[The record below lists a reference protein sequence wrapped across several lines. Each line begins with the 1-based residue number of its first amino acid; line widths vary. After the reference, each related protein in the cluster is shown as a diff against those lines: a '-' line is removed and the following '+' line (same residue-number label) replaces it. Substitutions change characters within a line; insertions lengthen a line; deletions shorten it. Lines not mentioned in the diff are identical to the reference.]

1 MADKRK
7 YVSEFEI
14 QSNVDEALKQL
25 EKYYVEFSKMPRAVD
40 EFNKSLKKNA
50 QLEDNFFKMM
60 STIPKTM
67 KKLSE
72 LSKIELVPK
81 KELEKLSNTVQL
93 IESVAKGLQGKATFD
108 SAEVKKLVSEFEN
121 VVTELSNLETSQG
134 RVLERADDYNKLVTE
149 TLRIQKMLRGNSD
162 KFKNST
168 DDIASSYT
176 KIIRKVSTLSTELE
190 KAKEQGTLSV
200 KSLSDYENKLESIRG
215 EVSGLNNSYD
225 TMSKNIENLTSD
237 FNKVLAES
245 DSIAKSMK
253 NTIAQTSFRKTID
266 EIESLK
272 DDFKDLLGD
281 TVFSSDQL
289 NDKFAQIKQQLVAHV
304 EKMNEAVA
312 VEERLTAETKTKNDA
327 IAVSS
332 RLISEIL
339 EETAVLGTYN
349 TELRKK
355 YLNVADSINIMRTDL
370 EKMILSGNAS
380 NEQIREKIGLLKEE
394 GDKLHK
400 IVSQQEEIKKLD
412 EQSIS
417 KTVERAREQNKINQ
431 AYIKQIKEQKRGIAG
446 AVDAFKVFKQNIPN
460 QAMATFGENG
470 VVAAKA
476 MTGAFKLLGAVLAP
490 LAGAFSV
497 VGAIKMAFEL
507 EKQVKGARKQIMM
520 MAANTHNAGA
530 AFDSIRQGGQLADT
544 SIEKMREKTEQWSWD
559 LGVSMDQAIGYMGD
573 FAKAGFTAAR
583 SLYNL
588 EDMMGIAASLGMEVG
603 ELSSSAGNLRSEF
616 GMSLSDI
623 GTSFVEMQKNAKT
636 AGITTTIFFDKVIN
650 AATGLGLYGKRID
663 EVSNMFSGL
672 VKNMKLP
679 EAAATS
685 AAGKIVGSF
694 KDLSNE
700 AQITI
705 YRLGGGAEIWKKSYQ
720 KQTKEI
726 DGQIQNLI
734 KQEQNLEAVKGDAAK
749 AAELEEVRKQR
760 AMLESRKRTLDNTNA
775 MKGVN
780 SEMEKGLMT
789 DTMGQFLMQMGF
801 LTKKAA
807 GVNIGGSIE
816 QVQKAIEGHVLNM
829 KVVGA
834 EFGIDRE
841 VVETMRT
848 MASNL
853 ASNSKN
859 LREAFGKDKEGK
871 DNAQEMIDILS
882 NSNSV
887 SERTQGLIGALKKL
901 QDKNVDIKSVQKT
914 LKSQFPELAT
924 QLSQDFGKDTVTKLA
939 EILSGLD
946 VNFQAMTDAQTKI
959 TKDEEKRKAKAE
971 GLAALRQTK
980 STEDSLN
987 NVVGSWLRKIFTTLE
1002 KLVSIIASSPL
1013 FANKSK
1019 VFEELNTSLAENAN
1033 TAQDL
1038 KAKIVSRQRELEQK
1052 AADATTP
1059 EEKQAIAEEQAR
1071 LEKASS
1077 KLTPLI
1083 ENYEAQRKE
1092 MDKSGGKITP
1102 ELRRLVSAADEL
1114 SSQTMYYA
1122 GSLAGTASFSTVELP
1137 ENFSNQSIATYGGI
1151 GGTLAKDV
1159 KKTMTSEQGL
1169 AGRKMA
1175 AGGVVPGLSF
1185 KGDKI
1190 LSALNS
1196 GELVLPKNTWQ
1207 NLSTGNGSVGST
1219 VNDNRTINIY
1229 VNQND
1234 RRQVEQIVLN
1244 ALYSDKIK

>member
-14 QSNVDEALKQL
+14 QTNVEEAIKQL
-25 EKYYVEFSKMPRAVD
+25 QKYYVEFSKLPRTVD
-40 EFNKSLKKNA
+40 EFNKELQKNTK
-50 QLEDNFFKMM
+50 LEKNFYNMM

-67 KKLSE
+67 KKLSD
-72 LSKIELVPK
+72 LSKIELFPK
-81 KELEKLSNTVQL
+81 KEIEKLSDAVQL
-93 IESVAKGLQGKATFD
+93 LESASKTLSGNTFD
-108 SAEVKKLVSEFEN
+108 ASKASAYVDEFGKIVTYLQQMEDRYGKVADKSQIYNNLLSESEKL
-121 VVTELSNLETSQG
+121 
-134 RVLERADDYNKLVTE
+134 
-149 TLRIQKMLRGNSD
+149 QKMLTGNVD

-168 DDIASSYT
+168 EDLSKGYSSVKGQLTAITNELKKVPESGMFSITYIDDVNKKLENIRQKILNMENSYDDISQSTVGLRKDFEKVLEGASEFADAMQSVGKESFKDSIKEINRLKDKFET
-176 KIIRKVSTLSTELE
+176 MTDEENMLEKSSVFLKIQLSEIRDELDKQIDRQNKIVELEERLVGESKTRNEAISLTNRVLSDITEEMSDIHKWNSAISEQFNDQKKKVLAVKDELE
-190 KAKEQGTLSV
+190 KTLI
-200 KSLSDYENKLESIRG
+200 N
-215 EVSGLNNSYD
+215 
-225 TMSKNIENLTSD
+225 
-237 FNKVLAES
+237 
-245 DSIAKSMK
+245 
-253 NTIAQTSFRKTID
+253 
-266 EIESLK
+266 
-272 DDFKDLLGD
+272 
-281 TVFSSDQL
+281 
-289 NDKFAQIKQQLVAHV
+289 
-304 EKMNEAVA
+304 EKA
-312 VEERLTAETKTKNDA
+312 T
-327 IAVSS
+327 
-332 RLISEIL
+332 
-339 EETAVLGTYN
+339 
-349 TELRKK
+349 
-355 YLNVADSINIMRTDL
+355 
-370 EKMILSGNAS
+370 
-380 NEQIREKIGLLKEE
+380 NEQIRTKMGLLKIEN
-394 GDKLHK
+394 DKLRQ
-400 IVSQQEEIKKLD
+400 IASRQEQINKLD

-431 AYIKQIKEQKRGIAG
+431 AYIKQIKEQRRGIAG

-583 SLYNL
+583 SLSNL
-588 EDMMGIAASLGMEVG
+588 EDMMGISASLGMEVG
-603 ELSSSAGNLRSEF
+603 ELASSAGNLRSEF

-705 YRLGGGAEIWKKSYQ
+705 YRLGGGAEVWKKSYQ

-726 DGQIQNLI
+726 DGQIQSLI

-760 AMLESRKRTLDNTNA
+760 AMLETRKRTLDNTNA
-775 MKGVN
+775 MQGVN
-780 SEMEKGLMT
+780 AEMEKGLMT

-816 QVQKAIEGHVLNM
+816 QVQKAIEDNVLRM

-853 ASNSKN
+853 ANNSKN
-859 LREAFGKDKEGK
+859 LRAAFGKDKEGK
-871 DNAQEMIDILS
+871 DNAQEMINILS

-887 SERTQGLIGALKKL
+887 AERTAALTQNLEKLEKKGVKLDEVKETLKK
-901 QDKNVDIKSVQKT
+901 
-914 LKSQFPELAT
+914 QFPELAT
-924 QLSQDFGKDTVTKLA
+924 QLSNEGASTPEGLA
-939 EILSGLD
+939 KILSNLD
-946 VNFQAMTDAQTKI
+946 VNFKAMTDEQSKI

-1002 KLVSIIASSPL
+1002 KLVSIIVSSPL

-1019 VFEELNTSLAENAN
+1019 IFDELNTSLAENAN

-1059 EEKQAIAEEQAR
+1059 EEKQAIADEQAR

-1114 SSQTMYYA
+1114 GSQTMYHA
-1122 GSLAGTASFSTVELP
+1122 GSLAGNTSFSTVEMP
-1137 ENFSNQSIATYGGI
+1137 DNFSQQGMTTYGM
-1151 GGTLAKDV
+1151 GGNLAKDI

-1185 KGDKI
+1185 KGDKV

>member
-108 SAEVKKLVSEFEN
+108 SGEVKKLVSEFEN
-121 VVTELSNLETSQG
+121 VVAELSNLETSQG
-134 RVLERADDYNKLVTE
+134 KVLERADDYNKLVTE

-225 TMSKNIENLTSD
+225 TMNKNIESLFSD
-237 FNKVLAES
+237 FKKVLS
-245 DSIAKSMK
+245 DTDNISKSMK
-253 NTIAQTSFRKTID
+253 NTIAQTSFKNTVD
-266 EIESLK
+266 DIENLREE
-272 DDFKDLLGD
+272 FENLLGD

-289 NDKFAQIKQQLVAHV
+289 NDKFEQIKQQLVAHV
-304 EKMNEAVA
+304 EKMNQAA
-312 VEERLTAETKTKNDA
+312 DVEERLTAETKTRNDA
-327 IAVSS
+327 IAISS
-332 RLISEIL
+332 RLINEIA
-339 EETAVLGTYN
+339 EETAVLKDYN
-349 TELRKK
+349 TELADK
-355 YLNVADSINIMRTDL
+355 YSKVADKIKAMRADL
-370 EKMILSGNAS
+370 EETILDGKSS
-380 NEQIREKIGLLKEE
+380 NKVIREKIGLLKEE

-400 IVSQQEEIKKLD
+400 IVAQQEEIKKLD

-431 AYIKQIKEQKRGIAG
+431 AYIKQIKEQRRGIAG
-446 AVDAFKVFKQNIPN
+446 TVDAFKVFKQNIPN

-583 SLYNL
+583 SLSNL

-705 YRLGGGAEIWKKSYQ
+705 YRLGGGAEVWKKSYQ

-726 DGQIQNLI
+726 DGQIQSLI

-760 AMLESRKRTLDNTNA
+760 AMLETRKRTLDNTNA
-775 MKGVN
+775 MQGVN
-780 SEMEKGLMT
+780 AEMEKGLMT

-816 QVQKAIEGHVLNM
+816 QVQKAIEDNVLRM

-853 ASNSKN
+853 ANNSKN
-859 LREAFGKDKEGK
+859 LRAAFGKDKEGK
-871 DNAQEMIDILS
+871 DNAQEMINVLS

-887 SERTQGLIGALKKL
+887 AERTAALTQNLEKLEKKGVKLDEVKETLKK
-901 QDKNVDIKSVQKT
+901 
-914 LKSQFPELAT
+914 QFPELAT
-924 QLSQDFGKDTVTKLA
+924 QLSNEGASTPEGLA
-939 EILSGLD
+939 KILSNLD
-946 VNFQAMTDAQTKI
+946 VNFKAMTDEQSKI

-987 NVVGSWLRKIFTTLE
+987 NVVGTWLRKIFTTLE
-1002 KLVSIIASSPL
+1002 KLVSIIVSSPL

-1019 VFEELNTSLAENAN
+1019 IFDELNTSLAENAN

-1059 EEKQAIAEEQAR
+1059 EEKQAITDEQAR

-1114 SSQTMYYA
+1114 SSQTMYHA
-1122 GSLAGTASFSTVELP
+1122 GSLAGNASFSTVELP
-1137 ENFSNQSIATYGGI
+1137 DNFSNQGMTTYGGI
-1151 GGTLAKDV
+1151 GGALAKD
-1159 KKTMTSEQGL
+1159 KKNKMTSEQGL

-1207 NLSTGNGSVGST
+1207 NLSTGSGSVGGT

>member
-25 EKYYVEFSKMPRAVD
+25 QKYYVEFSKMPRAVD

-108 SAEVKKLVSEFEN
+108 SGEVKKLVSEFEN
-121 VVTELSNLETSQG
+121 VVSELSNLETSQG
-134 RVLERADDYNKLVTE
+134 RVLERADEYNKLATE
-149 TLRIQKMLRGNSD
+149 TLRLQKMLRGNSD
-162 KFKNST
+162 KFKDST

-176 KIIRKVSTLSTELE
+176 KIIRKVSSLGTELE
-190 KAKEQGTLSV
+190 KAKDQGTLSV
-200 KSLSDYENKLESIRG
+200 KSLSDYQIKLESIRD
-215 EVSGLNNSYD
+215 EVAGLNDNYD
-225 TMSKNIENLTSD
+225 TMNKNIESLSSD
-237 FNKVLAES
+237 FNKVLSES
-245 DSIAKSMK
+245 DNIAKSMK
-253 NTIAQTSFRKTID
+253 NTIAQTSFRNTID

-281 TVFSSDQL
+281 TVFSSEQL
-289 NDKFAQIKQQLVAHV
+289 NDKFAQIKDQLAAHV
-304 EKMNEAVA
+304 EKMNQAVA
-312 VEERLTAETKTKNDA
+312 VEERLTAETKTQNDA

-332 RLISEIL
+332 CLISEIL

-355 YLNVADSINIMRTDL
+355 YLSVADSINIMRTDL

-400 IVSQQEEIKKLD
+400 IVAQQEEIKKLD

-431 AYIKQIKEQKRGIAG
+431 AYIKQIKEQKRGLSG

-476 MTGAFKLLGAVLAP
+476 MTGAFKMLGAVLAP

-520 MAANTHNAGA
+520 MAANTHNAGE
-530 AFDSIRQGGQLADT
+530 AFDSIRKGGQLADT
-544 SIEKMREKTEQWSWD
+544 SIEKMRQKTEQWSWD

-573 FAKAGFTAAR
+573 FSKAGFTAAR
-583 SLYNL
+583 SLANL

-603 ELSSSAGNLRSEF
+603 ELASSAGSLRSEF

-705 YRLGGGAEIWKKSYQ
+705 FRLGGGAEIWKKSYQ

-726 DGQIQNLI
+726 DGQIQSLI

-749 AAELEEVRKQR
+749 EAELEEVRKQR

-807 GVNIGGSIE
+807 GVDIGGSIE

-834 EFGIDRE
+834 EFGVDRE
-841 VVETMRT
+841 VVETMRS

-853 ASNSKN
+853 ANNSKN
-859 LREAFGKDKEGK
+859 LRAAFGKDNEGK
-871 DNAQEMIDILS
+871 DNAQEMINILS

-887 SERTQGLIGALKKL
+887 AERTQGLIGVLKNL
-901 QDKNVDIKSVQKT
+901 QTKNVDLKSVQKT
-914 LKSQFPELAT
+914 LKTQFPELAT
-924 QLSQDFGKDTVTKLA
+924 QLSQDFGDKTVDGLA
-939 EILSGLD
+939 AILSGLD
-946 VNFQAMTDAQTKI
+946 VNFKAMTDAQTKA
-959 TKDEEKRKAKAE
+959 TKEEEKRKAKVE
-971 GLAALRQTK
+971 GLAALKQTK

-987 NVVGSWLRKIFTTLE
+987 NVLGVWLRKIFTILE
-1002 KLVSIIASSPL
+1002 KLVSIIVSSPL
-1013 FANKSK
+1013 FSDRAK
-1019 VFEELNTSLAENAN
+1019 VFDELNTALTENAN
-1033 TAQDL
+1033 TSESL
-1038 KAKIVSRQRELEQK
+1038 KNKIESRQRQLQIDEG
-1052 AADATTP
+1052 AATTD
-1059 EEKQAIAEEQAR
+1059 EEKKAIANEQAK
-1071 LEKASS
+1071 LGEASK
-1077 KLTPLI
+1077 KLTALI
-1083 ENYEAQRKE
+1083 VNQEAQRKE
-1092 MDKSGGKITP
+1092 MDRSGGKITP
-1102 ELRRLVSAADEL
+1102 ELKRLVS
-1114 SSQTMYYA
+1114 SSKDLGEDAIYNA
-1122 GSLAGTASFSTVELP
+1122 GAIAEGMNFSTVAMPGAVAYSKQTSQQQLAASGRG
-1137 ENFSNQSIATYGGI
+1137 FAT
-1151 GGTLAKDV
+1151 
-1159 KKTMTSEQGL
+1159 
-1169 AGRKMA
+1169 
-1175 AGGVVPGLSF
+1175 GGVVPGLSF

-1190 LSALNS
+1190 LGALNS
-1196 GELVLPKNTWQ
+1196 GELVLPKQTWQ
-1207 NLSTGNGSVGST
+1207 NLSTGSGSPGGT